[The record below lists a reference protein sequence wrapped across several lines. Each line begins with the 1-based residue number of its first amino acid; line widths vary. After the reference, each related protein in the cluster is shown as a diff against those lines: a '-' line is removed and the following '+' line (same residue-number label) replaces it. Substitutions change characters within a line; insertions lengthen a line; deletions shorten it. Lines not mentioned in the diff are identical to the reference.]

1 MVAVTEPPP
10 FIAGRSERPPA
21 PPTRSGSVSPD
32 ERRRETALGFAV
44 QTFQSAQGLDTS
56 HTSSILERAKIF
68 EDYIA
73 GG

>member
-1 MVAVTEPPP
+1 MAGELPPP
-10 FIAGRSERPPA
+10 PPKSRSA
-21 PPTRSGSVSPD
+21 AIGPD

-44 QTFQSAQGLDTS
+44 QTFQSAQGLDTN
-56 HTSSILERAKIF
+56 HTQSILERAKIF